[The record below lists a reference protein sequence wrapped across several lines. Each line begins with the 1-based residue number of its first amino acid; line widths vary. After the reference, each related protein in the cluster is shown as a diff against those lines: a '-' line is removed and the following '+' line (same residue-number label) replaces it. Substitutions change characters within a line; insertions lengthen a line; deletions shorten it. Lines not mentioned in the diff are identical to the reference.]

1 MSSEVD
7 RQIEMDA
14 SATKTDPMDK
24 KDPFLTTPGT
34 GTQITIKK
42 DPSGNLTGALLLRN
56 PIHLHAQ
63 LTRIRTGATTAIST
77 GIFPENAHRTKRTL
91 RN

>member
-7 RQIEMDA
+7 CLIETDD
-14 SATKTDPMDK
+14 SVTETDPMDK
-24 KDPFLTTPGT
+24 KDPSLVIPRTD
-34 GTQITIKK
+34 TQITIKK
-42 DPSGNLTGALLLRN
+42 DPSGNLTGALLLGN

-77 GIFPENAHRTKRTL
+77 GISPENSHRTKRTP